1 MRIAVTTV
9 LAAACLALPASAHA
23 AGYTYTTIA
32 NGSET
37 RFLGSCPAINL
48 RGQVA
53 FTASDFD
60 PETFDVNDSMLRGSG
75 GALTTI
81 AGEESDGL
89 VAIVGNPSINIVG
102 QVAFDA
108 NPDDDD
114 REVILR
120 GSGGPLTEIARASE
134 ARRFDSFTAD
144 VSLNSLGRVAFGA
157 ELNAGGDEGVF
168 EGSGGPVATRYVA
181 STSRFAG
188 SAGQPSLTEVE
199 SVAFTEETDDGGAG
213 VFRQDI
219 LGRIT
224 QIASGFFSGRVSL
237 NLAGRVAYSSFD
249 AVYVNGVADR
259 EHRRRV
265 LRLRLLRP
273 EPQRPQ
279 PGRVPGHPRRLLLQ
293 RRVHRPERDAR
304 RGRPHG
310 HRDRRAHRPVGE
322 RVPRDAQ
329 RRGAGRGHRHLRRRD
344 TGGHPRHAAPVALR
358 SRSSCGGLP

>member
-1 MRIAVTTV
+1 MRIAVTAV

-37 RFLGSCPAINL
+37 RFLGGCPAINL
-48 RGQVA
+48 LGQVA

-60 PETFDVNDSMLRGSG
+60 PETFEIKESMLRGSG

-81 AGEESDGL
+81 ADEESDGL
-89 VAIVGNPSINIVG
+89 VGIVGNPSINDVG

-157 ELNAGGDEGVF
+157 ELNAGDDEGVF
-168 EGSGGPVATRYVA
+168 EGNGGAVATRYVA

-219 LGRIT
+219 FGRIT

-249 AVYVNGVADR
+249 AVYVNGALIANTDGEFSGFGFFGPSLNDRNQVAFQATLDDFFSNGVFTGPNATRDAVVRTGTVIGGRTVQSVSACR
-259 EHRRRV
+259 EMLNAVGQVAATVTYDDGTPAVIRAT
-265 LRLRLLRP
+265 
-273 EPQRPQ
+273 
-279 PGRVPGHPRRLLLQ
+279 PRR
-293 RRVHRPERDAR
+293 
-304 RGRPHG
+304 
-310 HRDRRAHRPVGE
+310 
-322 RVPRDAQ
+322 
-329 RRGAGRGHRHLRRRD
+329 
-344 TGGHPRHAAPVALR
+344 
-358 SRSSCGGLP
+358 